1 MKATTVERYKKW
13 CQTAK
18 SSDKFH
24 WEGKGYT
31 KTEFDALH
39 FGGKTSTPTTPIKQK
54 KVNID
59 IEEELHEDLE
69 PTLDTGDTDI
79 D

>member
-1 MKATTVERYKKW
+1 MKSTTKDRYQTW

-24 WEGKGYT
+24 WQGNDYT
-31 KTEFDALH
+31 KAEFDALH
-39 FGGKTSTPTTPIKQK
+39 FGGKAQK
-54 KVNID
+54 TAEVINTD
-59 IEEELHEDLE
+59 IEVELHEDLE
-69 PTLDTGDTDI
+69 RPHDSGDTDI

>member
-13 CQTAK
+13 CETAK
-18 SSDKFH
+18 ATDTFFC
-24 WEGKGYT
+24 EGNRYT
-31 KTEFDALH
+31 KAEFDALH
-39 FGGKTSTPTTPIKQK
+39 FGGKAQK
-54 KVNID
+54 PVKTINID

-69 PTLDTGDTDI
+69 RPFDSGDTVI